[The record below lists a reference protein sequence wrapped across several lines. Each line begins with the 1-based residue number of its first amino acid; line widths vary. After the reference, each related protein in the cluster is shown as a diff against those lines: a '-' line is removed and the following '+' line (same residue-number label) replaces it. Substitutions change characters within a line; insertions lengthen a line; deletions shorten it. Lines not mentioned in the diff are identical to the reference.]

1 MDNLQDGIAEDMDVG
16 IVVFSPF
23 DSGDHTFHRTHFFY
37 PMMNFLYP
45 GHDRNT
51 NSNGSHME
59 EGFHINYR
67 MQIEFCQSKSSF
79 SLLPGGGLHR
89 ASRQALDNEGRE
101 NPV

>member
-1 MDNLQDGIAEDMDVG
+1 VDNLQDGIAEDMDVG

-67 MQIEFCQSKSSF
+67 MQIEFCQSKSSK
-79 SLLPGGGLHR
+79 PMK
-89 ASRQALDNEGRE
+89 RE
-101 NPV
+101 KHIKCRKKISKSTNKN